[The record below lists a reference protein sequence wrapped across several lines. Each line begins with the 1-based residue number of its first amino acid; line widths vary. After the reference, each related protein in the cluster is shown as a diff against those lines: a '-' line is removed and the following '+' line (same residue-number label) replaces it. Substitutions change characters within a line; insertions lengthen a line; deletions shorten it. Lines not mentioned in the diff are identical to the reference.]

1 MFGLTDAEVL
11 QHGIKIIDGIAGGAK
26 SSKTDQFFRSHNI
39 PYARFTSTNRLRRDA
54 SERYNMDVKTI
65 AAGLF
70 HNHGTNFYAEERDP
84 IAENIVIDEIL
95 QTDPRAIEWCVN
107 HADTTNIII
116 TTDSRQLLSPE
127 SEYKMQT
134 AFDNLKS
141 MPSTI
146 YRTVTDTLRARDD
159 KTKALYNELYEI
171 AESEMTFNLTSLMK
185 RFHTVIDYDKMEYSP
200 TDAYITHDNLT
211 EDFLYKDKG
220 FISNP
225 LLDLVPK
232 GCIASKPPKDLSTYP
247 ILSQMEAERMHARA
261 YTQVMNVG
269 SAVRFQGSEVDNT
282 QKLYYLI
289 QPGSVISAREL
300 YTVVTRMW
308 SIDSFVI
315 VVCETP
321 QQYKLKTFNGL
332 PVKTHKYL
340 TLSIAPFNSTVVLS
354 NSAMDEFVSMYDRD
368 DIYFDRDSVRSTK
381 GPNLYIRQGT
391 QHTPMSLS
399 KSSAGS
405 LARRDSKLN
414 YTYMDEVYHIF
425 EENGID
431 HARGIHK
438 LGTQSESNYEIDVFS
453 AHPTMLKFE
462 KMPSD
467 GFLVKD
473 GPHKDM
479 LNFYLYD
486 GEGGFTRNSIITDD
500 LKSLLDKD
508 HPGHSKYLFSTP
520 YTIGTFPGDWLY
532 TKAHD
537 TQESK
542 KSLKG
547 IHYGYY
553 QKPYLQLSLMGDC
566 YVRYENYKYELLICQ
581 IFSQLLYYMLQIYE
595 KLNGVSIVIDAV
607 HFPCYD
613 KNTVDIVKSIL
624 PDYVDFRIRT
634 EDRLTVL
641 YKTYEDLPT
650 KEDKKREKERERKR
664 LYRQRKKEEALKM
677 KGDSHNEQKQ

>member
-1 MFGLTDAEVL
+1 MFGLTDTEVL

-26 SSKTDQFFRSHNI
+26 SSKTDQFFKSHNV

-54 SERYNMDVKTI
+54 SERYDMDVKTI

-127 SEYKMQT
+127 SEHKMKA
-134 AFDNLKS
+134 AFEDLKS

-146 YRTVTDTLRARDD
+146 YRTVTDTLRARDE

-171 AESEMTFNLTSLMK
+171 AESEMTFNLESLMM
-185 RFHTVIDYDKMEYSP
+185 RFHTIIDYDKMEYSP
-200 TDAYITHDNLT
+200 MDAYITHDNLT
-211 EDFLYKDKG
+211 EDFLYKDKD

-232 GCIASKPPKDLSTYP
+232 GYIASKPPKDLSTYP
-247 ILSQMEAERMHARA
+247 VLSQIEAKRMKARS

-269 SAVRFQGSEVDNT
+269 SAVRFQGSEVDT
-282 QKLYYLI
+282 SQKLYYLI
-289 QPGSVISAREL
+289 QPSSVISAREL

-321 QQYKLKTFNGL
+321 KQYKLQTFNGI

-340 TLSIAPFNSTVVLS
+340 TLSTAPGKSTEVLS
-354 NSAMDEFVSMYDRD
+354 NKAMDDLVSSYDTK
-368 DIYFDRDSVRSTK
+368 DIYFDRDVVRSTK
-381 GPNLYIRQGT
+381 GPNLYVRQGA
-391 QHTPMSLS
+391 QHTPLLTS
-399 KSSAGS
+399 KSTAGS
-405 LARRDSKLN
+405 IARRDAKLN
-414 YTYMDEVYHIF
+414 YSYMDEVYHIF

-438 LGTQSESNYEIDVFS
+438 LGAHDKSDFEIDIFS

-462 KMPSD
+462 KMPID
-467 GFLVKD
+467 GFLSTD

-479 LNFYLYD
+479 LNFYIYD

-500 LKSLLDKD
+500 LKNLLEKD
-508 HPGHSKYLFSTP
+508 YPGHSKYLFSTP
-520 YTIGTFPGDWLY
+520 FTVGTFPGDWLY
-532 TKAHD
+532 NKAHD
-537 TQESK
+537 TQETK
-542 KSLKG
+542 KEIKE

-553 QKPYLQLSLMGDC
+553 QKPYLKLSLNGDC
-566 YVRYENYKYELLICQ
+566 YVRYENHKYELLICQ

-595 KLNGVSIVIDAV
+595 KLNGTAIVIDAV
-607 HFPCYD
+607 QFPCYD
-613 KNTVDIVKSIL
+613 EDALKNIKSIL

-634 EDRLTVL
+634 DKEHVL
-641 YKTYEDLPT
+641 YQTYDNLLT
-650 KEDKKREKERERKR
+650 KADKKREKERERKR

-677 KGDSHNEQKQ
+677 KGDKHDEQKQ

>member
-26 SSKTDQFFRSHNI
+26 SSKTDQFFRSRNI

-54 SERYNMDVKTI
+54 SERYNMDVMTI

-116 TTDSRQLLSPE
+116 TTDSKQLLSPE
-127 SEYKMQT
+127 NEQRMKD
-134 AFDNLKS
+134 AFEDLKA

-146 YRTVTDTLRARDD
+146 YTTVTDTLRARDD
-159 KTKALYNELYEI
+159 KTKALYDEFYNIADTEL
-171 AESEMTFNLTSLMK
+171 TFNLTALMQ
-185 RFHTVIDYDKMEYSP
+185 RFHTVIEYDKMEYSP

-211 EDFLYKDKG
+211 EDFLYKDKD

-232 GCIASKPPKDLSTYP
+232 GCIASRPPKDLRTYP
-247 ILSQMEAERMHARA
+247 VLSQMEAEKMHARA

-269 SAVRFQGSEVDNT
+269 SAVRFQGSEVDST

-300 YTVVTRMW
+300 YTVITRMW

-315 VVCETP
+315 VICETP

-340 TLSIAPFNSTVVLS
+340 TLKEDGNTIPLTNKEMENLVGAFDT
-354 NSAMDEFVSMYDRD
+354 DE
-368 DIYFDRDSVRSTK
+368 IYFDRDVVRSTVGYDK
-381 GPNLYIRQGT
+381 YIRKGT
-391 QHTPMSLS
+391 RREAYTPR
-399 KSSAGS
+399 KSTAGS
-405 LARRDSKLN
+405 LARRDAKLN
-414 YTYMDEVYHIF
+414 YSYMDEVYHIF
-425 EENGID
+425 EANGIKQ
-431 HARGIHK
+431 ARAIHK
-438 LGTQSESNYEIDVFS
+438 LGKHEESNYELDVFS
-453 AHPTMLKFE
+453 AHPTMLKYE
-462 KMPSD
+462 KMPVD
-467 GFLVKD
+467 GFLMTD

-486 GEGGFTRNSIITDD
+486 GEGGFTKDSLITDD
-500 LKSLLDKD
+500 LKNFLEAKY
-508 HPGHSKYLFSTP
+508 PGHSKYLFSTP
-520 YTIGTFPGDWLY
+520 CTVGTFPGEWLY
-532 TKAHD
+532 SKAHD

-542 KSLKG
+542 KEIKE

-553 QKPYLQLSLMGDC
+553 QKPYLKLSLMGDC
-566 YVRYENYKYELLICQ
+566 YVRYENHIYELLICQ
-581 IFSQLLYYMLQIYE
+581 IFSQLLYYMIQLFE
-595 KLNGVSIVIDAV
+595 KLNGTSIIVDAV
-607 HFPCYD
+607 QFPCYD
-613 KNTVDIVKSIL
+613 ENVLKNIKSIL
-624 PDYVDFRIRT
+624 PDYVDFRIRIDK
-634 EDRLTVL
+634 ENIL
-641 YKTYEDLPT
+641 YQTYEALPT
-650 KEDKKREKERERKR
+650 KAEKRKKSRAEYMKEYRKR
-664 LYRQRKKEEALKM
+664 K
-677 KGDSHNEQKQ
+677 KGDNHNEQKQ